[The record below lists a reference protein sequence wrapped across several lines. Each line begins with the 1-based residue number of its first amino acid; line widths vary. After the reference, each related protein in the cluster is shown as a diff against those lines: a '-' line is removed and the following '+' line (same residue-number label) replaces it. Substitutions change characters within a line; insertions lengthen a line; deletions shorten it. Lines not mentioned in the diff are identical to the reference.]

1 MSRFSRRWLFIPA
14 ALVGVVIFVFAINSK
29 STPELKAVQSK
40 ERLVDVISLSKQS
53 LAPLVVGYGR
63 VTPKTEWQG
72 IAEVSGRIIY
82 IAPELERGRIVPANT
97 LLLRIDPLDYE
108 LSLAQ
113 SEAQLSLSQAQL
125 NQLALKEGNLKTQL
139 NIEKQRLEIS
149 SKELER
155 KKKLFE
161 RGLISQSA
169 YDTEVQV
176 VLTGRRTVEEL
187 ENQWVSLPD
196 DRKVIQSQIKVN
208 ESAVEMAK
216 RSLQRTEVYLPFR
229 ARIAEVNVVKDQVV
243 NNQQTMIKAHSLDSV
258 EVDTQVAVDNF
269 FLLANKGTQDNTVEA
284 FRSDY
289 VNVNASVHLRSNDHH
304 YEWPAIVS
312 RVSDSVNYNQATAG
326 IILDVQLSDN
336 LPANLPSLISGM
348 FVEAELE
355 GVAQEH
361 YIVPESALHG
371 KTVYLMRDN
380 ALAIATVKVLYR
392 RDGVVAVEGE
402 FQDKDLLVLNDL
414 QPAVVG
420 MALRIAKHEVEL

>member
-1 MSRFSRRWLFIPA
+1 M
-14 ALVGVVIFVFAINSK
+14 
-29 STPELKAVQSK
+29 
-40 ERLVDVISLSKQS
+40 
-53 LAPLVVGYGR
+53 
-63 VTPKTEWQG
+63 
-72 IAEVSGRIIY
+72 SGRIIY

-125 NQLALKEGNLKTQL
+125 NQLALKEGNQKTQL

-229 ARIAEVNVVKDQVV
+229 ARIAEVNV
-243 NNQQTMIKAHSLDSV
+243 LDS
-258 EVDTQVAVDNF
+258 N
-269 FLLANKGTQDNTVEA
+269 
-284 FRSDY
+284 
-289 VNVNASVHLRSNDHH
+289 
-304 YEWPAIVS
+304 
-312 RVSDSVNYNQATAG
+312 
-326 IILDVQLSDN
+326 
-336 LPANLPSLISGM
+336 
-348 FVEAELE
+348 
-355 GVAQEH
+355 
-361 YIVPESALHG
+361 
-371 KTVYLMRDN
+371 
-380 ALAIATVKVLYR
+380 
-392 RDGVVAVEGE
+392 
-402 FQDKDLLVLNDL
+402 
-414 QPAVVG
+414 
-420 MALRIAKHEVEL
+420 RIA